1 MENNKD
7 TATER
12 AEKLKDFD
20 NEYLADEL
28 NSRGFDF
35 EDRCEGSHAGCD
47 LWAVNPDEDWSDLQP
62 IHMALKFSNND
73 EALRLV
79 RELVCEKL
87 GVIL

>member
-35 EDRCEGSHAGCD
+35 EDRCDGDHAGCD
-47 LWAVNPDEDWSDLQP
+47 PEFYQDEDWSDLNP

-73 EALRLV
+73 EALRLA